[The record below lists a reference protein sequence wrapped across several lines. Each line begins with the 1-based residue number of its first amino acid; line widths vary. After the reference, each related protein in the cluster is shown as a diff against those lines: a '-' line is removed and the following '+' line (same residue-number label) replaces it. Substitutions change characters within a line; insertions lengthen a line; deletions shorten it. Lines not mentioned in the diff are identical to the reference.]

1 MVNIKKT
8 ALCSACDNRYELDC
22 DGYPEAT
29 YKLKDPEGKK
39 NWRCR
44 ACIRNKRYNNGDVIE
59 ASNVTLRK
67 KLTIKPSS
75 PTELLHSTKVQR
87 CLAPK
92 PNSAPNST
100 SLFDSQVLNDCETSD
115 ESYTTP
121 NKLSRSMD
129 GTISDLISISD
140 MKETINQLINK
151 LQSTENE
158 MENISLENQDLHK
171 QINKLTIEIT
181 TLKSLCHSSL
191 YESPVTNN
199 KKIKHVPSK
208 QNMCSTPSSPVSSRR
223 STKSNDNEIV
233 LGLKQKILSLEQQLE
248 AAQKE
253 ITALTERIYLI
264 TTTPVPPPPGTTLVT
279 PPPGTALV
287 TPPPPGT
294 TLVTPPPTGTTLVT
308 PPPGNTPVTPPLRLR
323 QRGQT
328 KVLEQLPKFYVERLP
343 SGYVAL
349 NGSGWR
355 NVY

>member
-39 NWRCR
+39 T
-44 ACIRNKRYNNGDVIE
+44 GDAELALETRDITM
-59 ASNVTLRK
+59 VT
-67 KLTIKPSS
+67 SS
-75 PTELLHSTKVQR
+75 RHPTTKVQR

-140 MKETINQLINK
+140 MKETINQLTNK

-279 PPPGTALV
+279 PPRELH
-287 TPPPPGT
+287 
-294 TLVTPPPTGTTLVT
+294 
-308 PPPGNTPVTPPLRLR
+308 
-323 QRGQT
+323 
-328 KVLEQLPKFYVERLP
+328 
-343 SGYVAL
+343 
-349 NGSGWR
+349 W
-355 NVY
+355 